1 MKTKRVL
8 ASAATALTVL
18 GGYMLW
24 PTSAASSDQ
33 RSRADRQVNSLVRAM
48 SLDEKISFVHGST
61 DPESRG
67 QAGFIPGVERLG
79 IPPLRLTDGP
89 AGIHLAQRA
98 TAMPAPVALA
108 STFDDRLA
116 RDFGKVIGR
125 DGRALGQDVL
135 LSPMTNII
143 RVPYGGRNFE
153 TFAEDPLLSSR
164 MVAQE
169 IAGIQ
174 GEGLMTS
181 VKHFAANN
189 QERDRQTLDARVG
202 EQALREVELPP
213 FEAALKAGAS
223 SFMCAY
229 NKVNGVYACE
239 NEELLNNVLREQW
252 GFEGWVMSDWRA
264 THSTKSLSA
273 GLDQEMPLGQ
283 YLDAPLKKAVQ
294 DGSIPQSKL
303 DMSVTRILTQMH
315 HFGLL
320 RCASPAGAREGC
332 TLPERPAPAGTM
344 GDRIAQ
350 QVAEQGAVLLKN
362 ERHTLPLTTRSGS
375 LAVIG
380 QPAQRPVIGGG
391 GSSEV
396 NPRTVTAPLD
406 EIRKRATGA
415 VAYRPGLDLTGTRID
430 DNALQPAF
438 PTDGIDLGYDEEKT
452 FTSTLTVKRGGMY
465 TFTVGAPQSISLLT
479 IDGTDVLRGSRNKA
493 ARGALRLKPGTHE
506 FKLQLRS
513 IRSTDHVSMSWV
525 TPEAVAVDRAQ
536 AVEAARA
543 AKTAVVFA
551 FDEGTEGFDRTG
563 LSLPFEQDQLI
574 EAVTRA
580 NRNTVVVLNTG
591 SAVTMPW
598 LNRVKAVLN
607 MYYPGGMGG
616 RATARLLYGQVSPS
630 GRLTQTFPTSEE
642 HTSVAG
648 DPSAYPGRDGVVT
661 YSEGVDV
668 GYRWYD
674 KTGTPSLFPFGY
686 GLSYTSFEYSR
697 FQAKPTRDGL
707 TVTLRVRNTGRRTGS
722 DTPQIYLGPD
732 SSWPGEQ
739 PTKTLAGYTKVTLEP
754 GEETTVRIPIDRNS
768 LRHWNADTHE
778 WDTGRGSRTV
788 WAGSSATRLP
798 LHTRIPLRG
807 PTPPRRA
814 VGPSRSA
821 GPHRHHRCRSC
832 SPERGNLAL
841 LDLSASP
848 FRVGHRDLRTS
859 LITGMAVNTFGQPVK

>member
-1 MKTKRVL
+1 MRTKRVL
-8 ASAATALTVL
+8 AGAATAVAVL
-18 GGYMLW
+18 GGYVLW
-24 PTSAASSDQ
+24 PGGAASSET
-33 RSRADRQVNSLVRAM
+33 RSRADRQVNALVKAM
-48 SLDEKISFVHGST
+48 TLDEKISFVHGST

-67 QAGFIPGVERLG
+67 QAGFMPGVERLG

-89 AGIHLAQRA
+89 AGIHLAQKA

-174 GEGLMTS
+174 GEGLMAT

-202 EQALREVELPP
+202 EQAMREVELPP

-239 NEELLNNVLREQW
+239 NEELLDNVLREQW

-273 GLDQEMPLGQ
+273 GLDQEMPLGE
-283 YLDAPLKKAVQ
+283 YLDAPLKQAIK
-294 DGSIPQSKL
+294 DGSIPQSEL
-303 DMSVTRILTQMH
+303 DASVARILTQMH

-320 RCASPAGAREGC
+320 RCASPVGARDGC
-332 TLPERPAPAGTM
+332 VLPKRPALAGTM
-344 GDRIAQ
+344 GDQVAQ

-362 ERHTLPLTTRSGS
+362 EQHTLPLTARSGS

-396 NPRTVTAPLD
+396 TPRTVTAPLD
-406 EIRKRATGA
+406 EIRKRAPGEVT
-415 VAYRPGLDLTGTRID
+415 YRPGLDLTGTRID
-430 DNALQPAF
+430 EGALQPAF
-438 PTDGIDLGYDEEKT
+438 PANGMDLGYNEEKT
-452 FTSTLTVKRGGMY
+452 FTSTLTVRTAGLY
-465 TFTVGAPQSISLLT
+465 SFTVSAPQSISLLT

-493 ARGALRLKPGTHE
+493 ARGALQLKPGTHE
-506 FKLQLRS
+506 VKLQLRV

-525 TPEAVAVDRAQ
+525 TPESVAADRAE
-536 AVEAARA
+536 AVKAASAAR
-543 AKTAVVFA
+543 TAVVFA
-551 FDEGTEGFDRTG
+551 FDDGTEGFDRTD
-563 LSLPFEQDQLI
+563 LSLPFEQDKLI

-580 NRNTVVVLNTG
+580 NPNTIVVLNTG

-616 RATARLLYGQVSPS
+616 RATARLLYGQANPS

-642 HTSVAG
+642 HTSVAS
-648 DPSAYPGRDGVVT
+648 DASAYPGRDGVVT
-661 YSEGVDV
+661 YSEGVNV

-674 KTGTPSLFPFGY
+674 KTGTRPLFPFGY
-686 GLSYTSFEYSR
+686 GLSYTSFAYSHLKA
-697 FQAKPTRDGL
+697 QPTRHGL
-707 TVTLRVRNTGRRTGS
+707 CVTLNVRNTGSRTGS

-732 SSWPGEQ
+732 SSWHGEQ
-739 PTKTLAGYTKVTLEP
+739 PTKALAGYTKVTLKPDER
-754 GEETTVRIPIDRNS
+754 TTVRIHIDQDS
-768 LRHWNADTHE
+768 LRHWNADTRQ
-778 WDTGRGSRTV
+778 WDAGRGARTV
-788 WAGSSATRLP
+788 WAGTSAMHLP
-798 LHTRIPLRG
+798 LQTRAHLR
-807 PTPPRRA
+807 
-814 VGPSRSA
+814 
-821 GPHRHHRCRSC
+821 
-832 SPERGNLAL
+832 
-841 LDLSASP
+841 
-848 FRVGHRDLRTS
+848 
-859 LITGMAVNTFGQPVK
+859 